1 MTLWFPK
8 LEVSRRFS
16 RDHLG
21 KATVE
26 GATKHQKM
34 AGYEQQLT
42 NSNTINPALVLGTC
56 LMVVYIILRPSES
69 LSRNADHTANLH
81 IFEHT

>member
-26 GATKHQKM
+26 GVTKHREWLDTNNK
-34 AGYEQQLT
+34 LT
-42 NSNTINPALVLGTC
+42 NSNTISPALVLGTC
-56 LMVVYIILRPSES
+56 LMIVCMILRPCES
-69 LSRNADHTANLH
+69 ISSNSDHTTNLH
-81 IFEHT
+81 I